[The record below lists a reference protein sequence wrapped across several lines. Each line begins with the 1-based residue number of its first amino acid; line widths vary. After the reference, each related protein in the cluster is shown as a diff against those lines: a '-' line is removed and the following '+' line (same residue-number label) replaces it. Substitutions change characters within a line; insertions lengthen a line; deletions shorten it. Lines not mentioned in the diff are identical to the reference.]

1 MRVLLA
7 DDDAGI
13 RLVVSLNL
21 QRRGW
26 DVDTAVDGDDA
37 LAQATSGV
45 YDAIVLDQLMPG
57 MTGIEVAEHLTRDVP
72 VIIYSAFVDDHV
84 QRRAAELGL
93 PTVGKA
99 DIPELLAMLDELR
112 AG

>member
-13 RLVVSLNL
+13 RMVISLNL

-26 DVDTAVDGDDA
+26 TVDTAVDGDDA
-37 LAQATSGV
+37 LAQATGGS

-57 MTGIEVAEHLTRDVP
+57 MTGIEVAEQLTEDVP
-72 VIIYSAFVDDHV
+72 VIIYSAFIDDRV
-84 QRRAAELGL
+84 QHRATALGV

-112 AG
+112 TG

>member
-26 DVDTAVDGDDA
+26 EVDTAVDGDDA
-37 LAQATSGV
+37 LSQATSGR

-57 MTGIEVAEHLTRDVP
+57 LTGIEVAERLTRDVP
-72 VIIYSAFVDDHV
+72 VILYSAFVDDSV
-84 QRRAAELGL
+84 QRRATDLGL

-99 DIPELLAMLDELR
+99 DIPELLAMLDEVL
-112 AG
+112 AD